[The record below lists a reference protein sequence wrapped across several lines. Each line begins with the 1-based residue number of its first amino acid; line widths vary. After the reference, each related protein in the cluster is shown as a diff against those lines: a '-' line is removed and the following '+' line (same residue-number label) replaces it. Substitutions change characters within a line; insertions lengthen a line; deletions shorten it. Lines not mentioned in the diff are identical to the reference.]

1 MPAKLVLARGNHLR
15 CKDERFGRVALLA
28 LETVTKSLSVTVA
41 GTPPD
46 DWRCLDVFATCQTL
60 SLCIQNLYRN
70 HPSSSPRRF
79 KAAPLCSKKPVASP
93 LCFARRSSHGN
104 HSVPL
109 YSRTS
114 PRHHPNCPW
123 TDNCLSDVGSTPVH
137 HWRKATHRPPPR
149 RIVHPPRL
157 ASIVTAFCAKG
168 IQMKANV
175 EHLLGRK
182 AVAH

>member
-1 MPAKLVLARGNHLR
+1 MTANKLVLARGNHLH
-15 CKDERFGRVALLA
+15 CKNKKERFGRVALLA

-93 LCFARRSSHGN
+93 LCFARRRN
-104 HSVPL
+104 HSVF
-109 YSRTS
+109 SRHRS
-114 PRHHPNCPW
+114 SSK
-123 TDNCLSDVGSTPVH
+123 TDHCLSEC
-137 HWRKATHRPPPR
+137 AR
-149 RIVHPPRL
+149 RVVPPPRL